1 MCINELSQPLASRV
15 ANSLTI
21 FLQTPDVG
29 DDVAEIT
36 SLNDDV
42 GHTLMRSS
50 KRSSQGCAVHS
61 WYVGNVLESRSDE
74 IG

>member
-1 MCINELSQPLASRV
+1 MCINELSSRV

-21 FLQTPDVG
+21 FSQSQDVG
-29 DDVAEIT
+29 DNVAEIT

-42 GHTLMRSS
+42 GHTLMRGS
-50 KRSSQGCAVHS
+50 KRSSKGCAVHS